1 MPSILRDLPAVSWV
15 AGKNFNF
22 KGTNYKVGE
31 EIADINE
38 FPRVEV
44 YVRTRHVIP
53 VVERAEDIPFQFRHV
68 VMTRE
73 RANRKLASGHP
84 GGGPADVP
92 VSTPVRQL
100 ETDEKSERTDQG
112 YDPSDHTIDD
122 VLAHVGE
129 DSQKATEIYVA
140 EEQGKNR
147 STLLTKLEDIIN
159 KEDADV

>member
-22 KGTNYKVGE
+22 QGTNYKVGE
-31 EIADINE
+31 EINDINE
-38 FPRVEV
+38 FPRLEV

-53 VVERAEDIPFQFRHV
+53 VVERTEDIPFQFRHV

-73 RANRKLASGHP
+73 RANRKLQSGHP

-92 VSTPVRQL
+92 VSTPVRDL
-100 ETDEKSERTDQG
+100 GSTTEEPENSA

-147 STLLTKLEDIIN
+147 STLLAKLEDIIN